1 MDEQLKTIALEG
13 AERALPRIL
22 GLLEKL
28 CALDSCS
35 GHESGNRQVIEL
47 LRPVLEE
54 LGAQVEEIHEPG
66 LGTHLAARVLPQG
79 KPAGKL
85 LLMAHLDTVFPV
97 GSAAQHP
104 FHIDGDWAWGLG
116 VGDCKSGVLISLFG
130 ALILKEAG
138 LLPPW
143 ELTYLFNCD
152 EEIGSG
158 SGQKLFAR
166 EAKNADCALVFEG
179 GREQD
184 GHPAFVTARRGVI
197 LGDIHVTGK
206 EAHAGN
212 AYLEG
217 HSAVHE
223 LAQQIVRL
231 YSFND
236 MEKKIYY
243 NVAPISGGRPNGV
256 VAGEAHGQF
265 CVAGMPTSADFGL
278 VEENLRSMPEQVTVE
293 GCAVDVSW
301 HTLFPAMER
310 TEDSGRLYGCVAA
323 AAEQLGL
330 SPVEISDPCA
340 TDAAWIS
347 SFGVPTVDA
356 LSAME
361 VGIHTMDEHV
371 SISSIQQRTALA
383 ALTIHTV
390 CRDFKK

>member
-1 MDEQLKTIALEG
+1 M
-13 AERALPRIL
+13 
-22 GLLEKL
+22 
-28 CALDSCS
+28 
-35 GHESGNRQVIEL
+35 
-47 LRPVLEE
+47 
-54 LGAQVEEIHEPG
+54 
-66 LGTHLAARVLPQG
+66 
-79 KPAGKL
+79 
-85 LLMAHLDTVFPV
+85 
-97 GSAAQHP
+97 
-104 FHIDGDWAWGLG
+104 
-116 VGDCKSGVLISLFG
+116 
-130 ALILKEAG
+130 
-138 LLPPW
+138 
-143 ELTYLFNCD
+143 
-152 EEIGSG
+152 
-158 SGQKLFAR
+158 
-166 EAKNADCALVFEG
+166 FEG

-236 MEKKIYY
+236 MQKKIYY

-265 CVAGMPTSADFGL
+265 CVAGMPTNADFGL

-293 GCAVDVSW
+293 GCTVDVSW

-310 TEDSGRLYGCVAA
+310 TEDSGRLYGCVAE

-347 SFGVPTVDA
+347 SFGVPAVDA

-361 VGIHTMDEHV
+361 VGIHTMEEHV

-383 ALTIHTV
+383 ALTIHAV